1 MSDEKVFSDGE
12 TFVKLSD
19 LLPLVIEAVVDS
31 RFKYLKE
38 LEYENHRQARKILDE
53 EYKPAVEK
61 LKQIIEILT

>member
-19 LLPLVIEAVVDS
+19 LLPLVLEAVVDS

-53 EYKPAVEK
+53 EYKPSVEK
-61 LKQIIEILT
+61 LKQILEKVI